1 MGKIDPSLD
10 MKQFV
15 GLIQPLLRIENREIE
30 QLFMKMDGWLTF
42 ESVVYLIFLV
52 ADRIRQLTLMDLYH
66 GTTLL
71 LTSWK

>member
-15 GLIQPLLRIENREIE
+15 ALIQPLLRIENREIE